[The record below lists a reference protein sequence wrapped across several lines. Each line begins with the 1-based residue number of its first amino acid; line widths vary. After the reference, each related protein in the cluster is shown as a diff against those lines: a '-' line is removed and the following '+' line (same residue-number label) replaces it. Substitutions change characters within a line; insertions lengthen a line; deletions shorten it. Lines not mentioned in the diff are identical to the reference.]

1 MKKKKGN
8 KKITIG
14 QRYYP
19 GRPIETIDTS
29 ELIEAIRNLMTA
41 LEFNIF
47 LFGQSTGLSLYSLNN
62 LQKEHP
68 ENEEFKR
75 LVQCLNRL
83 KRIKRDYP
91 EIFEKR
97 GNNKD
102 END

>member
-1 MKKKKGN
+1 MKKEN

-14 QRYYP
+14 YKYYP
-19 GRPIETIDTS
+19 GRPIETIDTT
-29 ELIEAIRNLMTA
+29 ELIEAIRNLMTS

-47 LFGQSTGLSLYSLNN
+47 LFGQKTDLTLYSMNKLAKDN
-62 LQKEHP
+62 P

-91 EIFEKR
+91 EIFEKK
-97 GNNKD
+97 GSNED
-102 END
+102 E